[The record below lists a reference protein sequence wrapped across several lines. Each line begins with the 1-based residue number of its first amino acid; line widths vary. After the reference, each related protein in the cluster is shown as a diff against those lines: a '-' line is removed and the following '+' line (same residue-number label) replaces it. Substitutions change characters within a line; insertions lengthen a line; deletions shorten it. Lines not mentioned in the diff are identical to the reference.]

1 MTPKKLHFLPP
12 ASCINILE
20 TPLPDGLELAPL
32 VLLELAPLVLLELA
46 PLALL
51 ELAPLVLLELAPLV
65 LLELAPLVLPELAP
79 LVLLRLSRRDFFCVF
94 LRKRRSLPRR
104 SFAFLLRLF
113 ALTRLSRAF
122 FLASLFLIPDLE
134 GPPPSQ
140 VSSALSQTLVSKTRA
155 HV

>member
-1 MTPKKLHFLPP
+1 MRYMTPKKLHFLPP

-20 TPLPDGLELAPL
+20 TPLPDG
-32 VLLELAPLVLLELA
+32 
-46 PLALL
+46 L

-140 VSSALSQTLVSKTRA
+140 VSS
-155 HV
+155 